1 MTWELGTPLVF
12 GVGMVG
18 KLCTINVVSRN
29 VAKFLV
35 MMCYSQHYQFVYLP
49 SYIDMTKY
57 IRMRNTRWIP
67 RIFIFT
73 SQYWI
78 LRTPSKISISHY
90 SHVFVFLILPIWILY
105 INGLSLGMVS
115 QNCNDAKIHNY
126 NVYQV
131 INAFKVIRCLRT
143 TSLAQQWQSSSVKVL
158 IIDW

>member
-57 IRMRNTRWIP
+57 IRMRNTQNIHFH
-67 RIFIFT
+67 ITVLNF
-73 SQYWI
+73 

-105 INGLSLGMVS
+105 INGLSLGMFS